1 MRAISK
7 RASVRGQEKN
17 YMMQEEI
24 GQNFQGVEIPPETV
38 ADSNA
43 KKAKRV
49 RTLAELPVSRDAV
62 NLLGEVVLAV
72 KNGSHSLRKYY
83 DEMMHASFELI
94 TSIGMA
100 DLSRDPEQ
108 RIEYINC
115 TLALVNTVRSAFT
128 VLRRFGA
135 LQKDTDNKQK
145 ALVKRIIAQL
155 VGWRDYTRVQGA
167 ESGIES
173 KDEEAAK

>member
-1 MRAISK
+1 
-7 RASVRGQEKN
+7 
-17 YMMQEEI
+17 MMQEQI
-24 GQNFQGVEIPPETV
+24 GQTFQGVEIPQETI

-49 RTLAELPVSRDAV
+49 KTLAELPVSRDAV
-62 NLLGEVVLAV
+62 NLLGEVTLAV
-72 KNGSHSLRKYY
+72 KNGPHSLRKYY
-83 DEMMHASFELI
+83 DEMTHASFELI

-108 RIEYINC
+108 RVEYINC
-115 TLALVNTVRSAFT
+115 TLALVNTVRAGFT
-128 VLRRFGA
+128 VLRRVGL

-155 VGWRDYTRVQGA
+155 VGWRDYTRVQGV
-167 ESGIES
+167 ESGSDKVVEG
-173 KDEEAAK
+173 AQR

>member
-1 MRAISK
+1 
-7 RASVRGQEKN
+7 
-17 YMMQEEI
+17 MQEEN
-24 GQNFQGVEIPPETV
+24 GQTFQGVEIPQETV

-43 KKAKRV
+43 KKTKRV

-62 NLLGEVVLAV
+62 NLLGEVVMTV

-83 DEMMHASFELI
+83 DEMTHAAFELI

-108 RIEYINC
+108 RVEYINC

-128 VLRRFGA
+128 VLRRFGV
-135 LQKDTDNKQK
+135 LPKDTDNKQK

-155 VGWRDYTRVQGA
+155 VGWRDYTRVQGV
-167 ESGIES
+167 ESGS
-173 KDEEAAK
+173 KPTDDEGATR

>member
-1 MRAISK
+1 
-7 RASVRGQEKN
+7 
-17 YMMQEEI
+17 MMQENF
-24 GQNFQGVEIPPETV
+24 GQNEFQGVVVPPETV

-62 NLLGEVVLAV
+62 SLLGEVMLAV
-72 KNGSHSLRKYY
+72 KNGPNSLRKYY

-108 RIEYINC
+108 RVEYINC
-115 TLALVNTVRSAFT
+115 TLALVNTVRSGFAA
-128 VLRRFGA
+128 LRKVGL

-145 ALVKRIIAQL
+145 SLVRRIIAQL
-155 VGWRDYTRVQGA
+155 VGWRDYTRIQGVG
-167 ESGIES
+167 SGSDKVVEG
-173 KDEEAAK
+173 A